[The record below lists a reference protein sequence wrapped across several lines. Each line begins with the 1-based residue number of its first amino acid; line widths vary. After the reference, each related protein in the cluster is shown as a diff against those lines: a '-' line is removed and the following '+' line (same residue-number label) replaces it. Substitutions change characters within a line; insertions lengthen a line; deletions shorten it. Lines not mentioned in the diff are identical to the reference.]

1 MTALDR
7 RAADTWF
14 LRRGLPSVVTARARW
29 RRLGPRSAPAMAT
42 LAVLL
47 LVGPLLSLVNG
58 SSRIHIEGDPTPR
71 EWAVIAVL
79 LAVIPAML
87 MVAKLVS
94 RITDDRWRLVIAIG
108 ALVLCIGQDLL
119 SSPRSN
125 VPLEI
130 LGTAVAVGLV
140 LVANGSGVGAVIG
153 WGIRLTLSRFTA
165 VGALFARALPVVLLT
180 VLVFFNGYVW
190 SMAAS
195 ISRDRMWLLIAF
207 MTVIAV
213 AFLATGLIERARPLL
228 AAATVRE
235 TDSAS
240 LSATPFAAIADPA
253 EPDPPSR
260 GERVNVVFVL
270 LATQLI
276 QIATVAT
283 LTGGIFLAMGLIA
296 LSPELLDT
304 WTQGSP
310 DQGTWLGMTLPV
322 PQALIHVSM
331 FLTAL
336 TFMYVSAR
344 SVGDGEYRA
353 EYLDPLIDDL
363 RLTLVARSRYRAAI
377 GINR

>member
-1 MTALDR
+1 MSTLDR
-7 RAADTWF
+7 RDAERWF
-14 LRRGLPSVVTARARW
+14 LRRGLPSVVTTRARW
-29 RRLGPRSAPAMAT
+29 RRLGPRSAPAMAAV
-42 LAVLL
+42 AVLL
-47 LVGPLLSLVNG
+47 LVGPALTLVNG
-58 SSRIHIEGDPTPR
+58 SKRIHIEGDPTPR

-79 LAVIPAML
+79 LAALPTML
-87 MVAKLVS
+87 VAAKVVS
-94 RITDDRWRLVIAIG
+94 RVTDDRLRLVIAVG
-108 ALVLCIGQDLL
+108 ALVLCVGQDLI
-119 SSPRSN
+119 STPRSD

-130 LGTAVAVGLV
+130 LGTSVAVGLV
-140 LVANGSGVGAVIG
+140 LTANGLGVGAVIG

-195 ISRDRMWLLIAF
+195 VSRDRMWLLITF
-207 MTVIAV
+207 MTAIAV

-228 AAATVRE
+228 ATAKVRE

-240 LSATPFAAIADPA
+240 LAGTPFADMADPA

-276 QIATVAT
+276 QIATVAV
-283 LTGGIFLAMGLIA
+283 LTGGIFLTMGLIA
-296 LSPELLDT
+296 LSPELLDN

-310 DQGTWLGMTLPV
+310 DQGTWLGMTLPI

-344 SVGDGEYRA
+344 SVGDGEYRS

-363 RLTLVARSRYRAAI
+363 RLTLVARNRYRAAI
-377 GINR
+377 GTDR